1 MNHARTNRMLVPVI
15 GAALLAMLTGA
26 CARSMTDAGPGV
38 SASPTTGDF
47 ALTGR
52 WDGSFHGVGIGD
64 KHLEGRATL
73 EIKEDQTFV
82 LTEARPGGGSSRETG
97 TVVIDGR
104 RVTLRTSTGAWIML
118 DREGEVLHGLATDR
132 ASSYPVHIT
141 VERQR

>member
-1 MNHARTNRMLVPVI
+1 MNHARTNRMLATVI
-15 GAALLAMLTGA
+15 GAALLALLTGA
-26 CARSMTDAGPGV
+26 CARSLTDAGPPA

-73 EIKEDQTFV
+73 EIKDDQTFV
-82 LTEARPGGGSSRETG
+82 LTQTRPSGDSGRETG
-97 TVVIDGR
+97 TVAVDGR

-118 DREGEVLHGLATDR
+118 DRDGEVLHGLTNDR
-132 ASSYPVHIT
+132 ASSYPVHLT